1 MKSQSLAQAVALLLF
16 SFAPAMA
23 EEAIDIEAR
32 RQSVVDLE
40 THITQREARLA
51 EWAKDVQD
59 LDARIE
65 KRVEELVKLVA
76 GLRDSQD
83 SRRRVTMLKMDAID
97 ALQRGIELYIT
108 KRKEIRE
115 MVRTGGDE
123 ALGDLGKIDARIIK
137 HIDQIAE
144 LTKSIPGHKD
154 VEKYQSDGGSYW
166 NGYYYENSRLSEDRK
181 QNRRDTSGSTKQG
194 NETAKALE
202 EALERLEDRRRL
214 LTAQLAEGGAK
225 LSEATRALYTTELGQ
240 VDAYHDHI
248 SAQLRDVTIGGG
260 GGGGRAVG
268 MEQAR
273 DIENMIED
281 ARKDLREDV
290 SRLFRSYDQ
299 FVRGR
304 AYLAGLKENLA
315 ARKEWLEKNAK

>member
-1 MKSQSLAQAVALLLF
+1 MKSQSLAQALALLLI
-16 SFAPAMA
+16 SFAPATA
-23 EEAIDIEAR
+23 EEAVDIEAR
-32 RQSVVDLE
+32 RESVADLE

-65 KRVEELVKLVA
+65 KRVDELVKLVA

-83 SRRRVTMLKMDAID
+83 SRRRITKLKMDTID
-97 ALQRGIELYIT
+97 ALQRGIELYVA

-144 LTKSIPGHKD
+144 LTKSIPTHQD
-154 VEKYQSDGGSYW
+154 VEKYKSDGGSYW
-166 NGYYYENSRLSEDRK
+166 NGYYYENSRLSEDWK
-181 QNRRDTSGSTKQG
+181 QNRRDTAGSNKQR

-202 EALERLEDRRRL
+202 DALARIEERRRL
-214 LTAQLAEGGAK
+214 LTAQLAEGGK
-225 LSEATRALYTTELGQ
+225 LSESTRALYTAELGQ
-240 VDAYHDHI
+240 ADAYHDHI
-248 SAQLRDVTIGGG
+248 SAQLREVTTGGG
-260 GGGGRAVG
+260 DGGGRPVG
-268 MEQAR
+268 MEQAQ

-281 ARKDLREDV
+281 ARRDLREDV
-290 SRLFRSYDQ
+290 ARLFRSYDQ

-304 AYLAGLKENLA
+304 AYLEGLKENLA
-315 ARKEWLEKNAK
+315 ARKAWLEKNAD

>member
-1 MKSQSLAQAVALLLF
+1 MKPQSLAQALALLLI
-16 SFAPAMA
+16 SSAPAIA
-23 EEAIDIEAR
+23 EEAIDIAAR
-32 RQSVVDLE
+32 RESVADLE

-65 KRVEELVKLVA
+65 KRVDELVKLVA

-83 SRRRVTMLKMDAID
+83 SRRRITKLKMDTID
-97 ALQRGIELYIT
+97 GLQRGIDLYIA

-115 MVRTGGDE
+115 RVRTGGDE
-123 ALGDLGKIDARIIK
+123 GLGDLGKIDARIIK

-144 LTKSIPGHKD
+144 LTKSIPSHQD
-154 VEKYQSDGGSYW
+154 VEKYESDGGAYW
-166 NGYYYENSRLSEDRK
+166 NGYYYENNRLSEEWK
-181 QNRRDTSGSTKQG
+181 QNRRDAGGADKQR

-214 LTAQLAEGGAK
+214 LTAQLADGGK
-225 LSEATRALYTTELGQ
+225 LSESTRALYTTELGQ
-240 VDAYHDHI
+240 ADAYHDHI
-248 SAQLRDVTIGGG
+248 SAQLREVTTGGG
-260 GGGGRAVG
+260 GGGQPVG
-268 MEQAR
+268 MEQAQ
-273 DIENMIED
+273 DIENMVED

-290 SRLFRSYDQ
+290 ARLFRSYDQ

-304 AYLAGLKENLA
+304 AYLEGLRKNLA
-315 ARKEWLEKNAK
+315 ARKEWLEKNAD